1 MARGN
6 TASVVAFD
14 ARPKEWT
21 DSEALSWLRAQS
33 GGHPANPV
41 ALGER
46 WGWSRHR
53 VARRLRAWEA
63 AGLVARNGKLLTATV
78 EQPAPA
84 AVDQVPS
91 VLLVAPAPEP
101 GPEPLAPAPEPLAAA
116 PDPLLP
122 AAPVETLP
130 GSPPVAAGGS
140 RVIAAIVGT
149 TALALAGVG
158 LVLNAS
164 FAASLGQTGLAAA
177 LLATIGLAMDVLAVA
192 LPTAASRL
200 WQTGHRLAALAGGC
214 IWAGALMMMILA
226 GIGFASTNIGDAVA
240 GRAKIVNEGTALRAR
255 LEQLRGERAAVSEV
269 RSVGALE
276 AELQRAQPAA
286 QPVWRATNGCRDVTL
301 ARSGE
306 ACAGVLRAREAIAAA
321 QQRDALDVEIR
332 ELDRQLAAL
341 PAVRLDDPQARMTSD
356 LARWL
361 SGGWLAPSV
370 DDIHRLRIL
379 GLTVAPSFAGLLLWM
394 AVALWRRPTQ

>member
-14 ARPKEWT
+14 ARPKEWSE
-21 DSEALSWLRAQS
+21 SEALNWLRAQS
-33 GGHPANPV
+33 GGHPANAA

-53 VARRLRAWEA
+53 VARRLRAWQA
-63 AGLVARNGKLLTATV
+63 AGLITRNGKVLTAIV
-78 EQPAPA
+78 EDAAPA
-84 AVDQVPS
+84 AVEPVPS
-91 VLLVAPAPEP
+91 VLLVAPDP
-101 GPEPLAPAPEPLAAA
+101 APAPS
-116 PDPLLP
+116 LLP
-122 AAPVETLP
+122 IAPPAEALVRA
-130 GSPPVAAGGS
+130 PPSVPGGS
-140 RVIAAIVGT
+140 RVIATIVGA
-149 TALALAGVG
+149 TALMLAAVG

-200 WQTGHRLAALAGGC
+200 WQTSHRLAALAGGC

-240 GRAKIVNEGTALRAR
+240 GRAKIVNESAALHAR
-255 LEQLRGERAAVSEV
+255 LEQLRAERAAVAEV

-286 QPVWRATNGCRDVTL
+286 QAVWRATNGCRDVTL
-301 ARSGE
+301 PRSGE
-306 ACAGVLRAREAIAAA
+306 ACGGVLRAREAIATA
-321 QQRDALDVEIR
+321 QRRDAVDLEIR
-332 ELDRQLAAL
+332 ELDRALAAL
-341 PAVRLDDPQARMTSD
+341 PAVRSDDPQARMTSD

-361 SGGWLAPSV
+361 SGGWLAPTV
-370 DDIHRLRIL
+370 DDVHRLRIL

-394 AVALWRRPTQ
+394 SVALWRRPA

>member
-1 MARGN
+1 MARSN

-14 ARPKEWT
+14 ARPKEWS
-21 DSEALSWLRAQS
+21 DSEALNWLRAQT
-33 GGHPANPV
+33 GGHPANAV

-53 VARRLRAWEA
+53 VARRLRAWQA
-63 AGLVARNGKLLTATV
+63 AGLVARNGKVLTAVV
-78 EQPAPA
+78 EDDTPA
-84 AVDQVPS
+84 AVEPVPS
-91 VLLVAPAPEP
+91 VLLVAPTP
-101 GPEPLAPAPEPLAAA
+101 A
-116 PDPLLP
+116 PDPLPVTVPSAPDEASPP
-122 AAPVETLP
+122 AAP
-130 GSPPVAAGGS
+130 SGS
-140 RVIAAIVGT
+140 RMIATIVGA
-149 TALALAGVG
+149 TALALAAVG

-240 GRAKIVNEGTALRAR
+240 GRAKIVNESGALRAR
-255 LEQLRGERAAVSEV
+255 LEQLRAERAAVAEV

-276 AELQRAQPAA
+276 AELQRAQPSALA
-286 QPVWRATNGCRDVTL
+286 VWRATNGCRDVTL
-301 ARSGE
+301 PRSGE
-306 ACAGVLRAREAIAAA
+306 ACEGVLRAREAIATA
-321 QQRDALDVEIR
+321 QRRDAVDLEIR
-332 ELDRQLAAL
+332 EFDHQLAAL

-361 SGGWLAPSV
+361 SGGWLAPTV
-370 DDIHRLRIL
+370 DDVHRLRIL

-394 AVALWRRPTQ
+394 AVTLWRRPT

>member
-14 ARPKEWT
+14 ARPKEWSE
-21 DSEALSWLRAQS
+21 SEALNWLRAQP
-33 GGHPANPV
+33 GGHPANTV

-63 AGLVARNGKLLTATV
+63 AGLVAREGKFLTATV
-78 EQPAPA
+78 EQAAPAA

-91 VLLVAPAPEP
+91 VLLVAPAPDPLPAVPVPVPAVPVPVPDAPAEASP
-101 GPEPLAPAPEPLAAA
+101 GP
-116 PDPLLP
+116 
-122 AAPVETLP
+122 
-130 GSPPVAAGGS
+130 PPVAAGGS
-140 RVIAAIVGT
+140 RVIATIVGA
-149 TALALAGVG
+149 TALALAAVG

-164 FAASLGQTGLAAA
+164 FAASLGQTALAAA

-214 IWAGALMMMILA
+214 IWVGALLMMILA

-240 GRAKIVNEGTALRAR
+240 GRAKIVNESTALRTR
-255 LEQLRGERAAVSEV
+255 LEQLRAERAAVSEV

-286 QPVWRATNGCRDVTL
+286 QSVWRATNGCRDVTL
-301 ARSGE
+301 PRSGA
-306 ACAGVLRAREAIAAA
+306 ACEGVLRAREAIASA
-321 QQRDALDVEIR
+321 QRRDAIDVEIR

-370 DDIHRLRIL
+370 DDVHRLRIL

-394 AVALWRRPTQ
+394 AVTLWRRPT

>member
-33 GGHPANPV
+33 GGHPANTV

-84 AVDQVPS
+84 APVDQVPS
-91 VLLVAPAPEP
+91 VLLVAPAPD
-101 GPEPLAPAPEPLAAA
+101 PEPAVPDARPAAPEPL
-116 PDPLLP
+116 P
-122 AAPVETLP
+122 AASAEA
-130 GSPPVAAGGS
+130 SPDRSIAAGGS
-140 RVIAAIVGT
+140 RVIATIVGA

-240 GRAKIVNEGTALRAR
+240 GRAKIVNESAALRAR
-255 LEQLRGERAAVSEV
+255 LEQLRTERAAVSEV

-286 QPVWRATNGCRDVTL
+286 QSVWRATNGCRDVTL

-306 ACAGVLRAREAIAAA
+306 ACAGVLRTREAIAAA
-321 QQRDALDVEIR
+321 QQRDALDVEVR
-332 ELDRQLAAL
+332 ELDHQLAAL

-370 DDIHRLRIL
+370 DDVHRLRIL

>member
-14 ARPKEWT
+14 ARPKEWS
-21 DSEALSWLRAQS
+21 DGEALSWLRAQS
-33 GGHPANPV
+33 GGHPANTV

-63 AGLVARNGKLLTATV
+63 AGLVARTGKLLTAPV

-84 AVDQVPS
+84 VPVDQVPS
-91 VLLVAPAPEP
+91 VLLVAPALEPEP
-101 GPEPLAPAPEPLAAA
+101 AVPDVLPAAPEPL
-116 PDPLLP
+116 P
-122 AAPVETLP
+122 AVPVETLS
-130 GSPPVAAGGS
+130 SPPPAAVGSS
-140 RVIAAIVGT
+140 RVIATIVGA

-240 GRAKIVNEGTALRAR
+240 GRAKILNESTALRAR
-255 LEQLRGERAAVSEV
+255 LEQLRGERAAVTEV

-286 QPVWRATNGCRDVTL
+286 QGVWRATNGCRDVTL

-306 ACAGVLRAREAIAAA
+306 ACAGVLRAREAMAAA

-370 DDIHRLRIL
+370 DDVHRLRIL

-394 AVALWRRPTQ
+394 AVALWRRPVE

>member
-1 MARGN
+1 MARSN

-14 ARPKEWT
+14 ARPKQWSE
-21 DSEALSWLRAQS
+21 SEALNWLRAQT
-33 GGHPANPV
+33 GGHPANAV

-53 VARRLRAWEA
+53 VARRLRAWQA
-63 AGLVARNGKLLTATV
+63 AGLVARNGKVVTAVV
-78 EQPAPA
+78 EDDAPA
-84 AVDQVPS
+84 AAEPVPP
-91 VLLVAPAPEP
+91 VLLVAPAP
-101 GPEPLAPAPEPLAAA
+101 A
-116 PDPLLP
+116 PDPLPVTVPSAP
-122 AAPVETLP
+122 AEASPNAP
-130 GSPPVAAGGS
+130 SGS
-140 RVIAAIVGT
+140 RMIATIVGA
-149 TALALAGVG
+149 TALALAAVG

-240 GRAKIVNEGTALRAR
+240 GRAKIVNESGALRAR
-255 LEQLRGERAAVSEV
+255 LEQLRAERAAVAEV

-276 AELQRAQPAA
+276 AELQRAQPSALA
-286 QPVWRATNGCRDVTL
+286 VWRATNGCRDVML
-301 ARSGE
+301 PRSGE
-306 ACAGVLRAREAIAAA
+306 ACEGVLRAREAIATA
-321 QQRDALDVEIR
+321 QRRDAVDLEIR
-332 ELDRQLAAL
+332 ELDHQLAAL

-361 SGGWLAPSV
+361 SGGWLAPTV
-370 DDIHRLRIL
+370 DDVHRLRIL

-394 AVALWRRPTQ
+394 AVTLWRRPT

>member
-1 MARGN
+1 M
-6 TASVVAFD
+6 ASVVAFD
-14 ARPKEWT
+14 ARPKQWT

-33 GGHPANPV
+33 GGHPANAV

-63 AGLVARNGKLLTATV
+63 AGLVARNGKLLTAPV
-78 EQPAPA
+78 EQPAPAA

-91 VLLVAPAPEP
+91 VLLVAPAPDP
-101 GPEPLAPAPEPLAAA
+101 APVAPEPLAAA
-116 PDPLLP
+116 PELLAAAPEPLP
-122 AAPVETLP
+122 AAPAEASP
-130 GSPPVAAGGS
+130 GPPVAPGGS
-140 RVIAAIVGT
+140 RVIATIVGA

-240 GRAKIVNEGTALRAR
+240 GRAKIVNESTALRAR

-286 QPVWRATNGCRDVTL
+286 QAVWRATNGCRDVTL

-370 DDIHRLRIL
+370 DDVHRLRIL

-394 AVALWRRPTQ
+394 AVALWRRPVE

>member
-1 MARGN
+1 MARSN

-14 ARPKEWT
+14 ARPKEWSE
-21 DSEALSWLRAQS
+21 SEALNWLRAQT
-33 GGHPANPV
+33 GGHPANAV

-53 VARRLRAWEA
+53 VARRLRAWQA
-63 AGLVARNGKLLTATV
+63 AGLVARNGNVLTAVV
-78 EQPAPA
+78 EDDTPA
-84 AVDQVPS
+84 AVEPVPS
-91 VLLVAPAPEP
+91 VLLVAPTP
-101 GPEPLAPAPEPLAAA
+101 A
-116 PDPLLP
+116 PDPL
-122 AAPVETLP
+122 
-130 GSPPVAAGGS
+130 PVAAPSAPADPSPVTASAAPAEAPPGVRGGS
-140 RVIAAIVGT
+140 RVIAAVVGV
-149 TALALAGVG
+149 TALALAAVG

-177 LLATIGLAMDVLAVA
+177 LLATIGLAMDVLAVT

-214 IWAGALMMMILA
+214 IWAGALLMMILA

-240 GRAKIVNEGTALRAR
+240 GRAKIVDEGGALRAR
-255 LEQLRGERAAVSEV
+255 LEQLRAERAAVAEL

-276 AELQRAQPAA
+276 AELQRVQPSAQT
-286 QPVWRATNGCRDVTL
+286 VWRATNGCRDVTL
-301 ARSGE
+301 PRSGE
-306 ACAGVLRAREAIAAA
+306 ACEGVLRAREAIAAA
-321 QQRDALDVEIR
+321 QRRDAVDFEMR
-332 ELDRQLAAL
+332 ELGHQLAGL

-361 SGGWLAPSV
+361 SGGWLAPTV
-370 DDIHRLRIL
+370 DDVHRLRIL

-394 AVALWRRPTQ
+394 AVTLWRKPT